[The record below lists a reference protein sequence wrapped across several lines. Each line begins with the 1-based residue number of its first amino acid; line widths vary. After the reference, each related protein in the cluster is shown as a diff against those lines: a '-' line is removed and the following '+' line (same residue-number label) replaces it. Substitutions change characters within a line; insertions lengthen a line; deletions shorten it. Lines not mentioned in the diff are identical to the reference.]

1 MTLFPARL
9 ALLAGAAIAVLA
21 LAGTGAAEAAGPGGS
36 LLPGTAVREDALT
49 LLSARDRS
57 ARADAIVAGLKRALT
72 PGHLVDPLP
81 AGGSTSV
88 LDGLRADYSDMQRR
102 AAGFRATLGDRHPTL
117 ATATLVLA
125 ELKVEI
131 AQETRRILG
140 AAERDAAQAHAALD
154 LVEPAAAT
162 RVRPVKDVTGSIAS
176 AVPPPAATLQ
186 PPGAGTAAP
195 SSDTS
200 APDEQAQDEQG
211 QGAQVQ
217 GAQVQGAQ
225 RQDAQLEAEPAPDA
239 SASAGLVGRAAAS
252 GGILLAVTAALWG
265 AVSRGRRI
273 PGSAPR
279 RAAPS
284 TRREPGWVIPAVDD
298 GLPAAPEPAT
308 RGAGPEP
315 VTPPPAAVPEP
326 AQATLPVTGRGTP
339 RDVAAA
345 MAQAPD
351 GALARDAARL
361 LATLDAAHG
370 GAGRMTVL
378 VVRAEGVA
386 AEQGDGAALALAIAA
401 SACGR
406 RVALLEARPAG
417 RLRRSTVPAGTT
429 PMVIAAG
436 GTTRTAYRF
445 ADGGAVMVVLPG
457 DAGEAEAAAEA
468 ARRDGTLRLDG
479 LDGFDLV
486 VMVGERAAALSRAAD
501 FVLVLAGPDSDAEA
515 IAAVAEPCRATGR
528 ICRIVTLQPAPV
540 ASGQRIPQPGPL
552 RAMTPRPA
560 LAAVDATA
568 PPALR
573 GTFDAEPERL
583 VA

>member
-36 LLPGTAVREDALT
+36 AFPGTAVREDALT

-195 SSDTS
+195 SSDTF
-200 APDEQAQDEQG
+200 APGEQAQDEQG
-211 QGAQVQ
+211 QGAQ
-217 GAQVQGAQ
+217 
-225 RQDAQLEAEPAPDA
+225 RQNAQLEVEPASEA

-252 GGILLAVTAALWG
+252 GAILLAVTAALWG

-284 TRREPGWVIPAVDD
+284 TRREPGWVIPTVDD
-298 GLPAAPEPAT
+298 GLPAAPEAAT
-308 RGAGPEP
+308 PGAGPEP
-315 VTPPPAAVPEP
+315 VTPPPAPVPEP

-378 VVRAEGVA
+378 VVRAEDVA

-445 ADGGAVMVVLPG
+445 ADGGAVVVVLPG

-501 FVLVLAGPDSDAEA
+501 FVLVLAGPDSAAEA
-515 IAAVAEPCRATGR
+515 IAAVVEPCRAAGR
-528 ICRIVTLQPAPV
+528 ICRTVTLQPAPV
-540 ASGQRIPQPGPL
+540 ASGQQIPQPGPL

-560 LAAVDATA
+560 LAATDATA